1 MTSTSSDEPDVAAA
15 LRGLLALQATE
26 RDERLGNADAR
37 RTEVILADAGL
48 STGAIAT
55 LTGKKPDT
63 VRKSIERA
71 RKKPA
76 KGGSDG

>member
-1 MTSTSSDEPDVAAA
+1 MTSTSSDELDLTAA
-15 LRGLLALQATE
+15 LRGLLALQAAE
-26 RDERLGNADAR
+26 RNERLGNADPR

-48 STGAIAT
+48 SAVAIAT
-55 LTGKKPDT
+55 VTGKKPDT

-76 KGGSDG
+76 EGASDG